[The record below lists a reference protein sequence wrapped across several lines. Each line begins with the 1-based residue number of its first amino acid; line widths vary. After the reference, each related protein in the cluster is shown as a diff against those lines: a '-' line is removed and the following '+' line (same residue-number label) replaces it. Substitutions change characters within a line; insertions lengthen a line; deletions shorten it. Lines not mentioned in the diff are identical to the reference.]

1 MFNVHTCLAVPTR
14 STPNTHLIPH
24 IMDLLMDIPLD
35 SVPSELKSACEQIL
49 KRARE
54 VRKREPVVA
63 YWCELGGG
71 KVTSNDGGVG
81 ISWELD
87 SLTGCFSAANASLT
101 VQRTPEGTKF
111 LMKLLTVLE
120 EVRLI
125 RLLVE
130 FIVYHALD

>member
-1 MFNVHTCLAVPTR
+1 MHGSCSTSIAVPTR
-14 STPNTHLIPH
+14 STPNTHLVPH

-71 KVTSNDGGVG
+71 KGNVQRRRGWDLMG
-81 ISWELD
+81 IGFSHRLLLGCECELD
-87 SLTGCFSAANASLT
+87 GSKNTGRDQIFD
-101 VQRTPEGTKF
+101 
-111 LMKLLTVLE
+111 
-120 EVRLI
+120 EVAHRLGGGSFDSF
-125 RLLVE
+125 VC
-130 FIVYHALD
+130 